1 MSKIEKTIE
10 WMAHQIELMRLHKD
24 DDKRLMGLRF
34 DLAAVNVRLGGL
46 IIDRSKL
53 RLEDE
58 NPYPRN

>member
-10 WMAHQIELMRLHKD
+10 WMAYQIELMRLHKD
-24 DDKRLMGLRF
+24 DDKKLMSLRF

>member
-10 WMAHQIELMRLHKD
+10 WMAYQIELMRLHKD
-24 DDKRLMGLRF
+24 DDKRLMSLRF